1 MKMLT
6 PVLPLLLLVSCTT
19 KDDTDEFSCSETSD
33 ADEDG
38 INECEEL
45 ALGTNPNNA
54 DTDGDGFADADEIDR
69 VSSPTDPDEQPYA
82 CGWEHNDPG
91 DLVSTGSAVGDVMGS
106 ISLVDQCGEMVDL
119 WDFYG
124 EYHVLY
130 LTAAW

>member
-1 MKMLT
+1 MKTLLST
-6 PVLPLLLLVSCTT
+6 LPLLLVLGCAT
-19 KDDTDEFSCSETSD
+19 KDDDEVDCSESSD

-54 DTDGDGFADADEIDR
+54 DTDGDGFSDADEVER
-69 VSSPTDPDEQPYA
+69 VSDPTDPDEQPYA

-91 DLVSTGSAVGDVMGS
+91 NLVSTGSEVGDVMDS
-106 ISLVDQCGEMVDL
+106 VSLVDQCGEMVDL

-130 LTAAW
+130 MTAAW